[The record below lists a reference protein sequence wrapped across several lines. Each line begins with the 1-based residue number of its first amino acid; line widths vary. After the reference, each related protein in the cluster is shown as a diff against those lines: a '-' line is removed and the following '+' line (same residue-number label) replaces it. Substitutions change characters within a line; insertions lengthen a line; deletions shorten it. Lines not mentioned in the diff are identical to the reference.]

1 MRETLDWLTGVDEV
15 GRGAL
20 LGDVVAAAVTLT
32 PEAAITLQAQ
42 GVRDSKQLSAKQREA
57 LVPMIRAAA
66 ITWGLGRASAA
77 EIDQINILQA
87 TFLAMRRAIAS
98 LDPAPGH
105 CWVDGNR
112 PIPGLGMLQTTL
124 VKGDQHNV
132 AIASASII
140 AKVDRDQQMIE
151 LAARYPGYQ
160 LERNK
165 GYGSAAHRLA
175 IATLGITPEHRRS
188 FAPCQLRLLD

>member
-1 MRETLDWLTGVDEV
+1 M
-15 GRGAL
+15 
-20 LGDVVAAAVTLT
+20 VVAAAVTLT
-32 PEAAITLQAQ
+32 PEAATVLQTQ

-57 LVPMIRAAA
+57 LVPLIQAAA
-66 ITWGLGRASAA
+66 TTWGIGTATVA
-77 EIDQINILQA
+77 EIDRLNILQA
-87 TFLAMRRAIAS
+87 TFVAMRRAIAN
-98 LDPAPGH
+98 LDPTPGH

-112 PIPGLGMLQTTL
+112 AIPGLDIPQTTL

-140 AKVDRDQQMIE
+140 AKVYRDRQIIA
-151 LAARYPGYQ
+151 LAERYPGYQ

-175 IATLGITPEHRRS
+175 IATLGLTPEHRRS